1 MYLSPEQRDLIPQYK
16 EKWMKIGLS
25 TDPMDIEAAIH
36 HLGNAYKAA
45 KLTKPAACL
54 FYSSPLEGSY
64 VAAYLKKRYFFSIL
78 KLILHIRENKLQTK
92 QEIIEAAD
100 LYIDKFYKPRT
111 RSLVLSMDQQKI
123 LSEVLLERARRE
135 IDPKDARN
143 ELSNA
148 MFGQH
153 EAGWLGFYETLR
165 DFGVKD
171 CRRLTP
177 MIEFA
182 KCAGWTWCYEDI
194 AIITDRPLC
203 FHRDDFGRPH
213 RLDGPALAYRDGT
226 KLYAIHGV
234 KVPAFV
240 VEDPKQITAEMISHQ
255 SNVEVRRVMLDRF
268 GWSRYLEES
277 GATLID
283 SIEEDQA
290 SNVEDIRLARLYR
303 NGLRGARLYRKEI
316 PGDEPLVMV
325 RLMNSTPEPD
335 GSIKP
340 YLLRVPPGTKTCLE
354 AVAWINWKEPDTYR
368 PIEES

>member
-1 MYLSPEQRDLIPQYK
+1 
-16 EKWMKIGLS
+16 MKIGLS
-25 TDPMDIEAAIH
+25 TDPMDIESAIH
-36 HLGNAYKAA
+36 HLGNAYKAS
-45 KLTKPAACL
+45 KLSKPAACL
-54 FYSSPLEGSY
+54 FYSSPVAGSY
-64 VAAYLKKRYFFSIL
+64 VASYLKNRYFFSIL
-78 KLILHIRENKLQTK
+78 KLVLHIRENKLTTK
-92 QEIIEAAD
+92 QEMIEAAD

-111 RSLVLSMDQQKI
+111 RSLVLTLDQQKT
-123 LSEVLLERARRE
+123 LSEVMLERALRE
-135 IDPKDARN
+135 VSPIDARN

-171 CRRLTP
+171 CRKLTP

-182 KCAGWTWCYEDI
+182 KCAGWTWCYQDI
-194 AIITDRPLC
+194 AIITDRPAL
-203 FHRDDFGRPH
+203 FRRDELGRPH
-213 RLDGPALAYRDGT
+213 SLEGPALAYRDGT

-234 KVPAFV
+234 KVPPFV
-240 VEDPKQITAEMISHQ
+240 VEEPSRITAEMISRL
-255 SNVEVRRVMLDRF
+255 SNAEVRRVMLDRF

-277 GATLID
+277 GAELID
-283 SIEEDQA
+283 SIEGDQ
-290 SNVEDIRLARLYR
+290 SSKVEDIRLARLYR
-303 NGLRGARLYRKEI
+303 NGLKGACLYRKEI

-340 YLLRVPPGTKTCLE
+340 YLLRVPPETRTCLE